1 MRGGES
7 VGISIDDLSDSA
19 ARKAW
24 ERLPEASSRK
34 RRVPYSRRLQSIRRQ
49 YGGKKP
55 DVREGDRSGSSRGKC
70 GAVPQNDGE
79 IAGGKLE
86 QTARELFAAFA
97 IDSKKEARRYDALV
111 LLLRTGK
118 ITDLKLQPE
127 FTLIEAYTTP
137 DGERVRALRYRAD
150 FSYKREGV
158 LIVEDVKSTAT
169 RTRTYLD
176 KRKLMREI
184 HGIEVKEV
192 QDW

>member
-1 MRGGES
+1 M
-7 VGISIDDLSDSA
+7 GISIDDLSDSA

-24 ERLPEASSRK
+24 EI
-34 RRVPYSRRLQSIRRQ
+34 YRRQ

-55 DVREGDRSGSSRGKC
+55 DVREGDRSGSSRGKY
-70 GAVPQNDGE
+70 GAVKEDR
-79 IAGGKLE
+79 GKIK
-86 QTARELFAAFA
+86 F
-97 IDSKKEARRYDALV
+97 DSKKEARRYDALV
-111 LLLRTGK
+111 LLLKAGA
-118 ITDLKLQPE
+118 ITDLKVQPE

-150 FSYKREGV
+150 FSYKRDGV

-192 QDW
+192 QEW